1 LIIFSNMSVK
11 REDKGNKKLHKVI
24 GAGIGWVV
32 AGPVGAALG
41 LLIGHTVEKNPDLI
55 EKGLMGDGLKP
66 HYDVLEVPYSAGRE
80 EIKSAYKRLAR
91 KYHPDKFADTDPVIE
106 ELAREKMS
114 KINEAYRVVTDAAK
128 KG

>member
-1 LIIFSNMSVK
+1 MIILFNMTEKS
-11 REDKGNKKLHKVI
+11 EQKGKKKLHKVI

-41 LLIGHTVEKNPDLI
+41 LLVGHTVEKNPELL
-55 EKGLMGDGLKP
+55 EKHLMGDGLKSN
-66 HYDVLEVPYSAGRE
+66 YDVLEVPYSAGRE

-114 KINEAYRVVTDAAK
+114 KINEAYRMVMDSTK
-128 KG
+128 KE

>member
-1 LIIFSNMSVK
+1 MTEKSDEK
-11 REDKGNKKLHKVI
+11 REKKLHKVI

-41 LLIGHTVEKNPDLI
+41 LLVGHTMENNPDLL
-55 EKGLMGDGLKP
+55 EKGILGDGLKP
-66 HYDVLEVPYSAGRE
+66 HYDVLQVPYSAGRE

-91 KYHPDKFADTDPVIE
+91 KYHPDKFADADPVIE

-114 KINEAYRVVTDAAK
+114 KINEAYRVVMDKAQ

>member
-1 LIIFSNMSVK
+1 MS
-11 REDKGNKKLHKVI
+11 EKGEEKKDKKLHKVI

-41 LLIGHTVEKNPDLI
+41 LLVGHTVEKNPELLD
-55 EKGLMGDGLKP
+55 KGLMGNGLKP
-66 HYDVLEVPYSAGRE
+66 HYDVLEVPYSAGQE

-114 KINEAYRVVTDAAK
+114 RINEAYKMVMGATKRSKA
-128 KG
+128 